1 MALKASTFKSVI
13 NFTEKHRQGITL
25 KSRTLKIC
33 LKRKGYGQTYFAA
46 RLGMSRRN
54 LMRKLYMRQTFN
66 QREITELVRLL
77 GARMAIKVIWFP
89 SLREKRKIQRYV
101 WWKQM
106 SEKKNFK
113 DLQQDDYVGNNN
125 KLFAEQE
132 QGDEIEKLIF
142 TCKKLPSRKFM
153 RRRNV

>member
-1 MALKASTFKSVI
+1 MALKASTFKSVT
-13 NFTEKHRQGITL
+13 NFTEKYRQGITL

-33 LKRKGYGQTYFAA
+33 LKRKGYGQSYFAA
-46 RLGMSRRN
+46 RLGMSRRT

-101 WWKQM
+101 WCKQM
-106 SEKKNFK
+106 TEINNLY
-113 DLQQDDYVGNNN
+113 DLRQAVNNN

-142 TCKKLPSRKFM
+142 HCKKMPSRKFM

>member
-1 MALKASTFKSVI
+1 
-13 NFTEKHRQGITL
+13 
-25 KSRTLKIC
+25 
-33 LKRKGYGQTYFAA
+33 
-46 RLGMSRRN
+46 
-54 LMRKLYMRQTFN
+54 
-66 QREITELVRLL
+66 
-77 GARMAIKVIWFP
+77 
-89 SLREKRKIQRYV
+89 
-101 WWKQM
+101 M

>member
-1 MALKASTFKSVI
+1 
-13 NFTEKHRQGITL
+13 
-25 KSRTLKIC
+25 
-33 LKRKGYGQTYFAA
+33 
-46 RLGMSRRN
+46 
-54 LMRKLYMRQTFN
+54 MRKLYMRQTFN

-106 SEKKNFK
+106 SEKKNFM
-113 DLQQDDYVGNNN
+113 DLQQDYFGNNN

-153 RRRNV
+153 RIRNV